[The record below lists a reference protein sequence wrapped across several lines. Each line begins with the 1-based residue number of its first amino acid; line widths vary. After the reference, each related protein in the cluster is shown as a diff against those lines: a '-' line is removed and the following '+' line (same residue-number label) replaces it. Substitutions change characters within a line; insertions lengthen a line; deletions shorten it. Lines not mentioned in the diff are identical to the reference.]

1 MKYITSC
8 GFVTYKQANGRNSY
22 LIIRSL
28 NGDVGFPKGHVEAG
42 ESEIETALRELKE
55 ETNVDVEVIPGF
67 RCQIEYEIPNSDG
80 VIKRAVYFL
89 GKCISDNVA
98 CQETEVTNAVFLP
111 YEEAK
116 KELTFNETKQIL
128 EKAEIFIEK

>member
-1 MKYITSC
+1 MIIEKSC
-8 GFVTYKQANGRNSY
+8 GAVVFTKENGCIKY
-22 LIIRSL
+22 VIIESRA
-28 NGDVGFPKGHVEAG
+28 GVFGFPKGHVEAG

-89 GKCISDNVA
+89 GKCISDNVV
-98 CQETEVTNAVFLP
+98 CQETEVTNAIFLP